1 MTLATR
7 IRALVDALLAA
18 GGGASERIDRL
29 DLHGRLDEEQLRG
42 WAEVLAAL
50 PVVGVASVA
59 AIDALGDQIDLASAA
74 SELVGQELRIQVSK
88 VSSPTTAF
96 CLTAD
101 GVGAVFADFEV
112 SSTVRQVWVA
122 CDFDRFNTESCRV
135 DPWTDDAYVA
145 PAVDEEARAPDPRR
159 LVKDFVGGRVPKS
172 VFPYLL
178 ASAVPAPSKVF
189 DKWKDL
195 AVVRLLHS
203 LVNEVLSAGGEE
215 VVITGARPR
224 KIYCNLKAPY
234 TEELFTAATEA
245 TRWVYASG
253 RDIDTRF
260 ALFTYELSREWPDA
274 LTFKDG
280 FAARGEHALEA
291 AKTAFRAHVQETSKD
306 TLKSLGDL
314 RKTLSE
320 EVTKVVSQTRE
331 LLGTMWR
338 DFMIAATVFLGRV
351 VLLGADKPLSNP
363 GPLRALLSGAAIF
376 LLFSLL
382 LSLRTNAKFMS
393 ISDTSRSEW
402 RRKLYGFMNDDD
414 FKKLAGLPL
423 EDSTREY
430 KRVVCWVAAA
440 YIAVIASLL
449 WTAWGGDSKPSDGS
463 LPGTTQG
470 TAVNVSPAPA
480 ASANGVLSSQTPSAA
495 LPGGTSISMLSPE
508 SVKHST
514 DVRTRVVDD
523 RHEADDKHVECG
535 ITHAKNSNQKA
546 SLVKPR

>member
-1 MTLATR
+1 MTLAIR
-7 IRALVDALLAA
+7 IRELVDALLAA
-18 GGGASERIDRL
+18 GGGSSERLDRL
-29 DLHGRLDEEQLRG
+29 DLNGRLDQEQLRG

-50 PVVGVASVA
+50 PAVGVASVS

-74 SELVGQELRIQVSK
+74 SEFVGQELRIQVSK
-88 VSSPTTAF
+88 LSSPTTAF
-96 CLTAD
+96 CFTAD

-112 SSTVRQVWVA
+112 SSSVRQVWVA
-122 CDFDRFNTESCRV
+122 CDFDRFKTESCRV
-135 DPWTDDAYVA
+135 DPWNDETSEE
-145 PAVDEEARAPDPRR
+145 PAADEEARVPDPRR

-178 ASAVPAPSKVF
+178 TSGVPAPSKVF

-195 AVVRLLHS
+195 AVLRLMHS
-203 LVNEVLSAGGEE
+203 LVNEVLSTSGEE

-224 KIYCNLKAPY
+224 KIDSNLKAPY
-234 TEELFTAATEA
+234 SEELFTAATEA
-245 TRWVYASG
+245 ARWVYASG
-253 RDIDTRF
+253 RDVDTRF

-280 FAARGEHALEA
+280 LAARGEHALDA

-320 EVTKVVSQTRE
+320 EVTKVVSQTRD

-351 VLLGADKPLSNP
+351 VLLGTDKPLSHP
-363 GPLRALLSGAAIF
+363 GPLRALLIGAAIF
-376 LLFSLL
+376 LIFSLF

-393 ISDTSRSEW
+393 ISEDSRSEW

-414 FKKLAGLPL
+414 FKQLSGDPLAA
-423 EDSTREY
+423 STREY

-440 YIAVIASLL
+440 YVAVIASLL
-449 WTAWGGDSKPSDGS
+449 WTAWGGDAKPSGES
-463 LPGTTQG
+463 LPGTSQG
-470 TAVNVSPAPA
+470 TAASAIPTSAASA
-480 ASANGVLSSQTPSAA
+480 ASANGALSTQTPSAA
-495 LPGGTSISMLSPE
+495 LPGNTGMSTLSP
-508 SVKHST
+508 
-514 DVRTRVVDD
+514 
-523 RHEADDKHVECG
+523 
-535 ITHAKNSNQKA
+535 A
-546 SLVKPR
+546 SGKPGANFR